1 MTEPASP
8 HRQPEEGPRHGRLS
22 ARPAAPTTRGA
33 TGLVPVTAPDGG
45 PPALAYAPPG
55 DGPYRLVVLLH
66 GAGGTAQQGLDL
78 LLPLADAHRL
88 LLLAPK
94 ATASSWDLIVEAFGT
109 DVTRIDGLLGT
120 VFGAYPVAEVAF
132 GGFSDGASYALS
144 LGLTNGDLVD
154 AVLAFSPA
162 SPRRWCR
169 TAGRAPSSRTAPTT
183 GCCRWTC
190 AAGGWC
196 PGCTPS
202 ATRWS
207 TPSSPAATRCRRRSG
222 SGQWPGSPVDVGQAG
237 PVTAASTRSS
247 TVASSSTPTPRSRSI
262 AVARS

>member
-154 AVLAFSPA
+154 AVLAFSPGFA
-162 SPRRWCR
+162 APLVPHGRPRAFVSHGTDDRVL
-169 TAGRAPSSRTAPTT
+169 
-183 GCCRWTC
+183 
-190 AAGGWC
+190 
-196 PGCTPS
+196 
-202 ATRWS
+202 
-207 TPSSPAATRCRRRSG
+207 
-222 SGQWPGSPVDVGQAG
+222 PVDVCSRRLVPRLHALGYPVEYAEFAG
-237 PVTAASTRSS
+237 GHEVPAEIRQ
-247 TVASSSTPTPRSRSI
+247 R
-262 AVARS
+262 AVAWLAG